1 MALEKS
7 APTRSTP
14 TATRSTSSPQSAKTD
29 STARTQTASPSP
41 SADTSAPRE
50 SGTRSE
56 SAVLEPQDSVSLSS
70 GQDDFDPNAMRNL
83 DRTLRASQSES
94 ASQPETS
101 TDSILGPR
109 GEDFEERMGAYAE
122 EQTAAAKARLEAGD
136 YASEATRQSDL
147 EVAGR
152 SVEDFIEARNYVES
166 VGPEPL
172 ENYVPDGFT
181 GTQKERTQAALRARR
196 EEGIELMDEV
206 LADPNLTIEERNA
219 ALLSV
224 QKHFE
229 YNSLSSRQRDPVTL
243 QTIHQGGFPEAIYG
257 SDNDVAG
264 RTTSII
270 NHDPSKGLSPYS
282 VTFDSINGA
291 LNPESHFSSFLKNP
305 SRLGDIAWSEL
316 DVRDAVGSMW
326 QSLIN

>member
-1 MALEKS
+1 MAIEKS
-7 APTRSTP
+7 ATTRSTP
-14 TATRSTSSPQSAKTD
+14 TATRSTTTTSSAKTE
-29 STARTQTASPSP
+29 S
-41 SADTSAPRE
+41 SAPTSSAATSAPRE
-50 SGTRSE
+50 TGTRSE
-56 SAVLEPQDSVSLSS
+56 SAVLEPQDSVSLSD
-70 GQDDFDPNAMRNL
+70 GRDDFDPNAMRDL
-83 DRTLRASQSES
+83 DRTLRAGKSEVVSQ
-94 ASQPETS
+94 SQPETA

-109 GEDFEERMGAYAE
+109 GEDFEERMGTLAT
-122 EQTAAAKARLEAGD
+122 EQTEAAKARLEAGE
-136 YASEATRQSDL
+136 YSSEAMRQNDL
-147 EVAGR
+147 ELAGR
-152 SVEDFIEARNYVES
+152 TVEDFIEARDYIES

-172 ENYVPDGFT
+172 ENYVPQDFT

-206 LADPNLTIEERNA
+206 LADPNLTLEERNA

-229 YNSLSSRQRDPVTL
+229 HNAISSRQRDPVTL
-243 QTIHQGGFPEAIYG
+243 QTLHQGGFPEAIYG

-270 NHDPSKGLSPYS
+270 NHDPSKGISPYS

-291 LNPESHFSSFLKNP
+291 FNPESHFSSFLKNP

-316 DVRDAVGSMW
+316 DVRDAIGSMW
-326 QSLIN
+326 QSLTN